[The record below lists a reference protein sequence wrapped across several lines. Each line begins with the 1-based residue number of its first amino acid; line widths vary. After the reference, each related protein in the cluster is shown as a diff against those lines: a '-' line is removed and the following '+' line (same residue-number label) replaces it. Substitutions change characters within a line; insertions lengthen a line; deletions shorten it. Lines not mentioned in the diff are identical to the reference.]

1 MPNHK
6 TSKLYY
12 STVTSSNN
20 AINKSLT
27 MIMTTTFQHGLDP
40 DTSHSYIHHMVRD
53 INNVLRSVEMT
64 DMRQDILF
72 R

>member
-1 MPNHK
+1 
-6 TSKLYY
+6 
-12 STVTSSNN
+12 
-20 AINKSLT
+20 